1 MQLSIREMPAERLN
15 QAWLAQTWS
24 GAKSQGGQA
33 ASKHE
38 KDGNLQKE
46 QRPAD
51 TVIWS
56 QRDPFGTS
64 DPQNHN
70 NKYVFP

>member
-51 TVIWS
+51 TVI
-56 QRDPFGTS
+56 
-64 DPQNHN
+64 
-70 NKYVFP
+70 